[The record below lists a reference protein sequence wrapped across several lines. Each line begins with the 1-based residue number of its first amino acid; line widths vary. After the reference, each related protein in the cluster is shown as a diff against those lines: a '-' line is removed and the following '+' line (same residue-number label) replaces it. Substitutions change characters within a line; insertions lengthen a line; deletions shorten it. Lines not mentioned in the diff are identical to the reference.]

1 MECLTFRR
9 TKLAVPHDASAEPIE
24 HARGCA
30 ACAAFAREIDEFEQ
44 RLHEAARLAVPE
56 GLAEQ
61 IILRHQRPGWLS
73 RAYESVRNWL
83 APQPSTLTRPRP
95 VYALLAALIV
105 LSVATVVG
113 LDVTS
118 GRNELA
124 DRFIA
129 HVIAEPAVL
138 ADNATIEPAK
148 FDQAMARYGG
158 HVKETVGIVHHL
170 GDCVIDGVVVQHIL
184 VQTAYGAATLILIPK
199 RMRETTSKPRTK
211 DGYTVVVIPLRNG
224 SLGIVT
230 DSPEKTRKVQDLL
243 KKQVTWE
250 G

>member
-9 TKLAVPHDASAEPIE
+9 TKLAVPHEASADLIE

-44 RLHEAARLAVPE
+44 RLHAAARLAVPE

-73 RAYESVRNWL
+73 RTYESMRKWL
-83 APQPSTLTRPRP
+83 APRASAPSGLRPA
-95 VYALLAALIV
+95 YALVAAFV
-105 LSVATVVG
+105 LSVLAAIAFN
-113 LDVTS
+113 LTS
-118 GRNELA
+118 ARNEAA

-129 HVIAEPAVL
+129 HVIAEPEVL
-138 ADNATIEPAK
+138 RDTAIVEPAK
-148 FDQAMARYGG
+148 FDQTMARYGG
-158 HVKETVGIVHHL
+158 QVYEPVGVVHHL
-170 GDCVIDGVVVQHIL
+170 SDCVIDGVVVQHIL
-184 VQTAYGAATLILIPK
+184 VQTPYGTATLILIPK
-199 RMRETTSKPRTK
+199 RMQATPKPRTR

-230 DSPEKTRKVQDLL
+230 DSPEKTRKVEDLL
-243 KKQVTWE
+243 KRRVTWE

>member
-9 TKLAVPHDASAEPIE
+9 AKLAVPHDANAGLIE

-44 RLHEAARLAVPE
+44 RLHEAAHLAVPE

-61 IILRHQRPGWLS
+61 ILLRHQRPGWVK

-83 APQPSTLTRPRP
+83 GPRP
-95 VYALLAALIV
+95 AYLTAAFVLLLLTAIAINMP
-105 LSVATVVG
+105 SEH
-113 LDVTS
+113 
-118 GRNELA
+118 NELA
-124 DRFIA
+124 DRLIA
-129 HVIAEPAVL
+129 HVVAEPQVL
-138 ADNATIEPAK
+138 RDRASIEPAK
-148 FDQAMARYGG
+148 FDQALARYGG
-158 HVKETVGIVHHL
+158 QVHQPVGVIHHL
-170 GDCVIDGVVVQHIL
+170 GNCLIDGVVAQHIL
-184 VQTAYGAATLILIPK
+184 VQTPYGTATLILIPK
-199 RMRETTSKPRTK
+199 RMPGTSKLRTK

-230 DSPEKTRKVQDLL
+230 DSRERTLEVENLL
-243 KKQVTWE
+243 KQRVTWE